1 MVIVC
6 LILAWMLPILVLWQ
20 LSSSAIAVI
29 SQARQMH
36 RIPCA
41 GCAFCTGDYR
51 LKCTVQPL
59 TALTEAAI
67 GCKDFDLRTASPS
80 WDRP

>member
-1 MVIVC
+1 MTSIF

-20 LSSSAIAVI
+20 LSSFAIAVV

-51 LKCTVQPL
+51 LKCTVQPIV
-59 TALTEAAI
+59 ALSEAAI
-67 GCKDFDLRTASPS
+67 GCVDFQPCTPSPS
-80 WDRP
+80 

>member
-1 MVIVC
+1 MVMIF

-20 LSSSAIAVI
+20 LSSFAIAVV

-51 LKCTVQPL
+51 LKCTVQPF

-67 GCKDFDLRTASPS
+67 GCTDFRSRTATGLVEHP
-80 WDRP
+80 

>member
-1 MVIVC
+1 MVIFFF
-6 LILAWMLPILVLWQ
+6 ILAWMLPILVLWQ
-20 LSSSAIAVI
+20 LSSFAIAIV

-51 LKCTVQPL
+51 LKCTVQPFD
-59 TALTEAAI
+59 ALTEAAI
-67 GCKDFDLRTASPS
+67 GCTDFRSRTPVT
-80 WDRP
+80 P

>member
-1 MVIVC
+1 MVVFFF
-6 LILAWMLPILVLWQ
+6 ILAWMLPILVLWQ
-20 LSSSAIAVI
+20 LSSFAIAVV

-51 LKCTVQPL
+51 LKCTVQPFD
-59 TALTEAAI
+59 ALTEAAI
-67 GCKDFDLRTASPS
+67 GCRDFQSLTPTGLIEQ
-80 WDRP
+80 P